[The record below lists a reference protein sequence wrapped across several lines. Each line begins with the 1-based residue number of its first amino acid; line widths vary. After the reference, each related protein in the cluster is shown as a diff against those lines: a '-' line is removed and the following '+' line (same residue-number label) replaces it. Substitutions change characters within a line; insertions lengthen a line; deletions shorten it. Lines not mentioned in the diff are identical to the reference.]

1 MGLDRWI
8 RSLLPRKDKF
18 LALFVQDIENLT
30 QACVSLRSLLDAE
43 GQSDR
48 IRIVKETEDLEHR
61 GDEITHEIFN
71 ELGRSF
77 ITPYDRED
85 IAGLASS
92 LDDIMDHIDRAATC
106 IQLYQITEFDDSVR
120 DLSEIVQKSVAELH
134 RAIPLL
140 SDLRSAER
148 IREACVR
155 INAYENQAD
164 GIFHRALGRLF
175 SDEQDAIALIKKR
188 ELLAVLEAA
197 TDRCEDAAVLIENIL
212 VKYA

>member
-1 MGLDRWI
+1 MGIDRLI
-8 RSLLPRKDKF
+8 RKLLPRQDKF
-18 LALFVQDIENLT
+18 LVLFVKDVENLT
-30 QACVSLRSLLDAE
+30 QACASLRSLFDAE
-43 GQSDR
+43 TPAER
-48 IRIVKETEDLEHR
+48 IRIVKEVEELEHR
-61 GDEITHEIFN
+61 GDELTHEVFN

-106 IQLYQITEFDDSVR
+106 ILLYQINGFDDSVR
-120 DLSEIVQKSVAELH
+120 DLAEIIQKSVGELH

-148 IREACVR
+148 IRESSVR

-164 GIFHRALGRLF
+164 GIFHRALARLF
-175 SDEQDAIALIKKR
+175 QEETDAISLIKKR
-188 ELLAVLEAA
+188 ELLSMLESA